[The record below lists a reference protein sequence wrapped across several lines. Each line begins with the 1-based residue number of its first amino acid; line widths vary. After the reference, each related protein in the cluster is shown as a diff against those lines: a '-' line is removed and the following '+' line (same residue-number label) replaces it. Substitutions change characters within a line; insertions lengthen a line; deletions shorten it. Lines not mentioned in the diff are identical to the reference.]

1 MLLMLTNL
9 GVIFNKYTG
18 EVSQN
23 NCIKM
28 FYFVTLSKPG
38 VKLANNSHTSFGKYI
53 SVSSRAITL
62 HSWKGIS
69 LNCGGLRDCS
79 AVNCE
84 VVEKKKEISL
94 SVNRKSNTSI

>member
-1 MLLMLTNL
+1 MLLMSTIL
-9 GVIFNKYTG
+9 GVFFYKYTG

-38 VKLANNSHTSFGKYI
+38 VKLANNSTSFGKYI

-79 AVNCE
+79 AVKCE
-84 VVEKKKEISL
+84 VVEKKKER
-94 SVNRKSNTSI
+94 NKSIYEQEV